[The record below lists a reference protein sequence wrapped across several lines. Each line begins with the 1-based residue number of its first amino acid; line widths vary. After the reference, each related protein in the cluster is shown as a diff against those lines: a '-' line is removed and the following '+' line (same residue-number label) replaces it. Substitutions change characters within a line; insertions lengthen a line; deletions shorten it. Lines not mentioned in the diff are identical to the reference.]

1 MRGMSTLLMQMTFKR
16 LITEVV
22 EGYFKIC
29 EDKMF
34 VELFELE
41 HHGFVRGYGDGV
53 CHTKLWGSSL
63 STFRNL

>member
-1 MRGMSTLLMQMTFKR
+1 
-16 LITEVV
+16 
-22 EGYFKIC
+22 
-29 EDKMF
+29 MF
-34 VELFELE
+34 VEIIFELE